1 MTGAEEV
8 ELTMTTLILPG
19 LNGSGPDHWQS
30 WWLRTQEDARLVEQA
45 DWDNPSLDRWSERV
59 AEAVRAAP
67 GAVLV
72 GHSLACSLI
81 VHIARR
87 RPDLEIGGALL
98 VAPADIED
106 GDWTSPRVAAFGPM
120 PLHSLRFPAIVVAS
134 RDDPYV
140 AFERARGFADAWG
153 ARFVDLG
160 ESGHINALSGFGPW
174 PEGVELAASLAA
186 GPPAHDTASAPTI
199 RERPAL
205 GCPV

>member
-1 MTGAEEV
+1 
-8 ELTMTTLILPG
+8 MTTLILPG

-30 WWLRTQEDARLVEQA
+30 WWLRAEAGAKLVEQA

-59 AEAVRAAP
+59 ANAVHAAP

-81 VHIARR
+81 AHIARE
-87 RPDLEIGGALL
+87 RPALQIGGALL
-98 VAPADIED
+98 VAPADVD
-106 GDWTSPRVAAFGPM
+106 DRDWTSPHVAGFGPM
-120 PLHSLRFPAIVVAS
+120 PLQPLPFPAIVVAS

-174 PEGVELAASLAA
+174 PEGIGLAASLAA
-186 GPPAHDTASAPTI
+186 PPSAGSHGDDTPDSASATI
-199 RERPAL
+199 VRETL
-205 GCPV
+205 TFGCPI